1 MSIKGIITQRGLE
14 LSINEIKNTFNQDGY
29 KKLLNKFIIRYK
41 SPIGTFY
48 LQKKNYTTDGDT
60 IILPRF
66 STEKLLASDIIYDL
80 KVNLP
85 IGNNINIEFLGM
97 PTYNQ
102 KILADYILDNFY
114 KKNDIGCCGVTAYLL
129 AGGGKTF
136 LSIYLMSILKKKTL
150 IIVPNTYLLDQWYEI
165 LQEYTTGISIGKY
178 YGKEKKD
185 GDVVIAIINSLTKD
199 NVTFNKKIINS
210 IDYFKEFGFVVLD
223 ESHTYCTESFK
234 VIYNKLQCTYMLGL
248 SATPNERLYNLDS
261 ISHLNIG
268 PVLIADEIPGF
279 KKLDN
284 KFDAS
289 VEIIKYNG
297 PNEFTKSIINNKT
310 NMISTPHMIDNIIA
324 DNKRNLLIIK
334 CICDLIDKK
343 LNIFVFSERRA
354 HLEILQDLFN
364 EYTENKY
371 NELTSIEDYENN
383 IILYG
388 SSSKD
393 SIDEARTKSNIIFT
407 TYAYSSTGVSINRM
421 TGLILATPRRSKSV
435 QIIGRIFRLNKEY
448 NNIKRY
454 IIDIVDNKTIFKT
467 QLYSRMS
474 AYKERDCEIEHTT
487 ILHTEI

>member
-1 MSIKGIITQRGLE
+1 MSIKASVTQKGLE
-14 LSINEIKNTFNQDGY
+14 LNIDEVKKTFGNDGY
-29 KKLLNKFIIRYK
+29 KKLLRKFIIRYK

-48 LQKKNYTTDGDT
+48 LEKKNYTIDENNL
-60 IILPRF
+60 ILPRF
-66 STEKLLASDIIYDL
+66 CVEKLLSNDIIYDL
-80 KVNLP
+80 NVDLP
-85 IGNNINIEFLGM
+85 EGNNILIDFLGV

-102 KILADYILDNFY
+102 KILADHILNNFY
-114 KKNDIGCCGVTAYLL
+114 NKKDIGCCGVTAFLL

-136 LSIYLMSILKKKTL
+136 LSMYLMGILKKKTL
-150 IIVPNTYLLDQWYEI
+150 IVVPNTYLLDQWYE
-165 LQEYTTGISIGKY
+165 LLLEFTSGVTIGKY

-185 GDVVIAIINSLTKD
+185 GDIVVAIVNSLTKEYFTID
-199 NVTFNKKIINS
+199 KKIIHS
-210 IDYFKEFGFVVLD
+210 MEYFKEFGFVVLD

-234 VIYNKLQCTYMLGL
+234 VIYNRFQTTYMLGL
-248 SATPNERLYNLDS
+248 SATPNERPYNLDS

-279 KKLDN
+279 KKIDN

-297 PNEFTKSIINNKT
+297 PNEFTRSIVNKKT

-324 DNKRNLLIIK
+324 DTKRNILIVK
-334 CICDLIDKK
+334 SICKLIEKK
-343 LNIFVFSERRA
+343 LNIFIFSERRA
-354 HLEILQDLFN
+354 HLEVLQELFN

-371 NELTSIEDYENN
+371 TELTSIEDYENN

-388 SSSKD
+388 SSTKD
-393 SIDEARTKSNIIFT
+393 NIEEARTNSRIIFT

-448 NNIKRY
+448 NSIRRY

-474 AYKERDCEIEHTT
+474 AYKERECDIEKNEISH
-487 ILHTEI
+487 INI